1 MTAKR
6 TVLKNSDIVEITL
19 APPPGH
25 QHLRTTIKLNSGE
38 EIVLQEATVAN
49 LVRAY
54 VGIKTHPQ
62 NTSCTL
68 VSYELVDQ
76 DKKKEFASWQLL
88 EKDKEPIVNLCSPLT
103 STLTNTNSPNKTP

>member
-1 MTAKR
+1 MNNQQRILA
-6 TVLKNSDIVEITL
+6 NADIAGITL

-25 QHLRTTIKLNSGE
+25 RHLRATLKLHTGE

-62 NTSCTL
+62 RTGCRL
-68 VSYELVDQ
+68 IGRELAEAERKDG
-76 DKKKEFASWQLL
+76 FAVWQLL
-88 EKDKEPIVNLCSPLT
+88 ERENIVEG
-103 STLTNTNSPNKTP
+103 

>member
-1 MTAKR
+1 MSKQQRILA
-6 TVLKNSDIVEITL
+6 NAEIAEIVL

-25 QHLRTTIKLNSGE
+25 QHLRAVIKLRSGE

-62 NTSCTL
+62 ATGCRL
-68 VSYELVDQ
+68 VGRELAEGERKDG
-76 DKKKEFASWQLL
+76 FAVWQLL
-88 EKDKEPIVNLCSPLT
+88 EGDEGG
-103 STLTNTNSPNKTP
+103 